1 MKGSKTF
8 LGEVRGL
15 GHECALSLGRFCTP
29 RLLPLPAHPG
39 GRWREEG
46 PAPSQEALGVGRA
59 CGNDFIGKACDI
71 FSPPVCGSWRKL
83 EVVVISVALAA
94 GEPEPRAEAPAELA
108 GPSGPGPSATRGAGS
123 LPPQPWPTFPCTHL
137 PPPRSALSKTCEGP
151 PCGGF
156 FFGFSFWRKTS
167 GRRGCHLRPHC
178 SLCTK
183 CSNMKMSP
191 WHFYFYRSTY
201 F

>member
-1 MKGSKTF
+1 MRGSKTF

-15 GHECALSLGRFCTP
+15 GHECALSLGWFCTP

-39 GRWREEG
+39 GRWKEEG

-94 GEPEPRAEAPAELA
+94 GSRSREQRHWPSSWGCPLRLSASTALA
-108 GPSGPGPSATRGAGS
+108 HLLLHASSSSSPSLHPLQNLSGPSKWGVLFR
-123 LPPQPWPTFPCTHL
+123 
-137 PPPRSALSKTCEGP
+137 
-151 PCGGF
+151 F
-156 FFGFSFWRKTS
+156 FFFEK
-167 GRRGCHLRPHC
+167 
-178 SLCTK
+178 
-183 CSNMKMSP
+183 N
-191 WHFYFYRSTY
+191 
-201 F
+201 